1 VVFARLSAACPRT
14 LSRNRPRAQ
23 ALDGIAFLR
32 IDADGT
38 ALALVVSTPQERPGR
53 NGNDDMAIRDTSSQ
67 DRVLAPSVDK
77 KRRAMLIGAVVVGFL
92 LIAWIAPSA
101 WRLFTAGRS
110 VSAARLQIAT
120 VERGPFVRDIAAE
133 GSVVAAV
140 SPTLY
145 AAAPGAVVLKVHAG
159 DAVKK
164 GDVVAV
170 IDSPELK
177 NKLAQEQSN
186 ADALNVDYKRAQI
199 DSRKQK
205 LELQKTLDNAV
216 IDAKSAETDLERN
229 QKAYKEGAVAQMQ
242 VAHAQDALDKA
253 HVALKHAQQDIGLN
267 GDSLKFEVQ
276 SKKLAYER
284 QTLLVAD
291 LQRQV
296 DELNV
301 RSPVNGQIGQLFVA
315 PTATVAKDAQLL
327 SVIDLSALEVEVKV
341 PESFARDLAIG
352 MNAQI
357 SGNGKQWPG
366 TVGAISPEVVN
377 GEVAAR
383 VRFSG
388 EQPAQLRQ
396 NQRLSVRIVLDQRDD
411 ALTVARGSFVDESG
425 GAYAYVVRDGIAVKT
440 PVRLGVSSIDK
451 VEILDGLKAGERIVI
466 SGTSNFNGAA
476 RVAISN

>member
-1 VVFARLSAACPRT
+1 
-14 LSRNRPRAQ
+14 
-23 ALDGIAFLR
+23 
-32 IDADGT
+32 
-38 ALALVVSTPQERPGR
+38 
-53 NGNDDMAIRDTSSQ
+53 MAIKDTSSQ
-67 DRVLAPSVDK
+67 DRVITPRVDG
-77 KRRAMLIGAVVVGFL
+77 KRRAMQIGAAVVAVA

-101 WRLFTAGRS
+101 WRLFAAGRS
-110 VSAARLQIAT
+110 VSAARLQVAT

-145 AAAPGAVVLKVHAG
+145 ASAPGAVVLKVHAG
-159 DAVKK
+159 DAVTK
-164 GDVVAV
+164 GEVIAV
-170 IDSPELK
+170 IDSPELA

-199 DSRKQK
+199 DSRKQH

-216 IDAKSAETDLERN
+216 IDAKSAQTDLERN
-229 QKAYKEGAVAQMQ
+229 QKAFAQGAVAQMQ

-253 HVALKHAQQDIGLN
+253 HVALRHAQQDMGLDN
-267 GDSLKFEVQ
+267 DSLHFNVE
-276 SKKLAYER
+276 SKKLAWER
-284 QTLLVAD
+284 QVLFVKD

-296 DELNV
+296 DDLNV
-301 RSPVNGQIGQLFVA
+301 RSPVNGQVGQLFIA
-315 PTATVAKDAQLL
+315 PSATVAKDAKLL
-327 SVIDLSALEVEVKV
+327 SVVDLSALEVEVKV

-352 MNAQI
+352 MSAQI
-357 SGNGKQWPG
+357 TGNGSQWPG

-383 VRFSG
+383 VRFAG
-388 EQPAQLRQ
+388 EEPAHLRQ
-396 NQRLSVRIVLDQRDD
+396 NQRLSVRIVLDKRDD

-425 GAYAYVVRDGIAVKT
+425 GRYAYVVRDGIAVKT

-451 VEILDGLKAGERIVI
+451 VEILDGLKVGDRVVI
-466 SGTSNFNGAA
+466 SGTSNFNDAP

>member
-1 VVFARLSAACPRT
+1 
-14 LSRNRPRAQ
+14 
-23 ALDGIAFLR
+23 
-32 IDADGT
+32 
-38 ALALVVSTPQERPGR
+38 
-53 NGNDDMAIRDTSSQ
+53 MAIKDTSSQ
-67 DRVLAPSVDK
+67 DRAITPRVDGR
-77 KRRAMLIGAVVVGFL
+77 RRAMQVGVAVVAVAL
-92 LIAWIAPSA
+92 VAWIAPSA
-101 WRLFTAGRS
+101 WRLFAAGRS
-110 VSAARLQIAT
+110 VSASRLQIAA

-145 AAAPGAVVLKVHAG
+145 ATAPGAVVLKVHAG
-159 DAVKK
+159 DAVTK
-164 GDVVAV
+164 GEVVAV
-170 IDSPELK
+170 IDSPELT

-199 DSRKQK
+199 DSRKQQ

-229 QKAYKEGAVAQMQ
+229 QKAFAQGAVAQMQ

-253 HVALKHAQQDIGLN
+253 RVALRHAQQDKGLDD
-267 GDSLKFEVQ
+267 DSLRFNVE
-276 SKKLAYER
+276 SKKLAWER
-284 QTLLVAD
+284 QALFVKD

-296 DELNV
+296 DDLNV
-301 RSPVNGQIGQLFVA
+301 RSPVNGQVGQLFIA
-315 PTATVAKDAQLL
+315 PSATVAKDAKLL
-327 SVIDLSALEVEVKV
+327 SVVDLSALEVEVKV

-352 MNAQI
+352 MSAQI
-357 SGNGKQWPG
+357 TGNGSQWPG

-388 EQPAQLRQ
+388 DEPAHLRQ
-396 NQRLSVRIVLDQRDD
+396 NQRLSVRIVLDKRDD

-425 GAYAYVVRDGIAVKT
+425 GRYAYVVRDGIAVKT

-451 VEILDGLKAGERIVI
+451 VEILDGLKVGDRVVI
-466 SGTSNFNGAA
+466 SGTSNFNDAP